1 MTRADGAAV
10 LVPVPV
16 EEVVAAVLDGPVTA
30 VIGQDGRGIGAVR
43 GVVGEAVDGFGRTL
57 AGGFLDDVA
66 FDDEGLADARKVE
79 VVVETG
85 GGPDRALFD
94 APMRQGERLAEVGLC
109 ATCLLYTSRC
119 V

>member
-1 MTRADGAAV
+1 
-10 LVPVPV
+10 
-16 EEVVAAVLDGPVTA
+16 VAAVLDGPVTA
-30 VIGQDGRGIGAVR
+30 VVGQDGRGIGAVR

-57 AGGFLDDVA
+57 AGGFRDDFT

-94 APMRQGERLAEVGLC
+94 AAMRPRVSGSRKSGCARPPKIRRISASRVGWLSL
-109 ATCLLYTSRC
+109 TVKT
-119 V
+119 